1 MTVVRVKK
9 PGGLD
14 NLYVD
19 QRSVAAPGPGEV
31 SLRVHATSLNYH
43 DYLVAVGHLPSED
56 GRVPMSDGAGVVTAV
71 GEGVSEFAVG
81 DRVVSTFFSDCVDG
95 DVQDRHHSLTFG
107 DGIDGFACTEATVPQ
122 TGLTHAPVGYS
133 HEEAATLPCAA
144 VTAWR
149 ALVYEGGIKPGDTV
163 LVQGTGGVSLFALQF
178 AKAAGARVIATTSSP
193 AKMEKLRAL
202 GADEVVNYREYP
214 EWSAQVMALTQG
226 RGVDHVVEIGG
237 AGTFAQ
243 SMQSCRN
250 GGHIS
255 MIGVLAGFSGEVP
268 TAAIMGR
275 QLKVKGITVGSRRQQ
290 QDMIRAID
298 VNGIRPVIDDKIFAL
313 ESLAEAFRYQE
324 SGGHFGKIVVTM

>member
-1 MTVVRVKK
+1 MAVMRVKK

-14 NLYVD
+14 NLFLD
-19 QRSVAAPGPGEV
+19 QREAPAPGPGEV

-56 GRVPMSDGAGVVTAV
+56 GRIPMSDGAGVVTAV
-71 GEGVSEFAVG
+71 GEGVREFAVG
-81 DRVVSTFFSDCVDG
+81 DRVVSTFFANCVDG
-95 DVQDRHHSLTFG
+95 EVQDLHHKCTFG
-107 DGIDGFACTEATVPQ
+107 DAIDGFACTEATVPQ
-122 TGLTHAPVGYS
+122 TGLTHMPAGYS
-133 HEEAATLPCAA
+133 FEEAATLPCAA
-144 VTAWR
+144 LTAWR
-149 ALVYEGGIKPGDTV
+149 ALVCEGGIKPGDSV

-178 AKAAGARVIATTSSP
+178 AKAAGARVIATSSSP
-193 AKMEKLRAL
+193 EKMEKLKAL
-202 GADEVVNYREYP
+202 GADEVINYRDYP
-214 EWSAQVMALTQG
+214 EWSSQVMAVTG
-226 RGVDHVVEIGG
+226 NRGVDHVVEIGG

-275 QLKVKGITVGSRRQQ
+275 QLKVKGITVGNRRQQ
-290 QDMIRAID
+290 EDMIRAID
-298 VNGIRPVIDDKIFAL
+298 VNGIRPVIDDKRFTLEAL
-313 ESLAEAFRYQE
+313 ADAFRYQE